1 MAAKL
6 IAFNRN
12 FGGVMTVSVIKED
25 GLYYSSFKDEVDSNR
40 IGNEV
45 KVVRG
50 KSKAFINDCF
60 YPCKIITID
69 GVEYGLFKDGNAV
82 KVEFYN

>member
-1 MAAKL
+1 MATKL
-6 IAFNRN
+6 IAFNRS

-25 GLYYSSFKDEVDSNR
+25 GFYYNNFKETVDANR
-40 IGNEV
+40 VGTEI
-45 KVVRG
+45 KAVRG
-50 KSKAFINDCF
+50 KSKVFINNCL

-82 KVEFYN
+82 IVKFYN